1 MRTVTNLLL
10 LFDPELFYASGRLY
24 YNRDSWRFCSRFA
37 SPLSRLFQVGSPPHT
52 EITAHRFCVTSIL
65 AAYFTAV
72 RLRVLFATTGVFA
85 LAEGASSRDHK
96 NSHVFLRHQPVHS
109 SLRSSYR
116 SHNRFF
122 PLPPSL
128 YVYRQS
134 YLTLNRATLMYAT
147 DRPSNF
153 YPHEKAFLHLK
164 KGHRRPRTL
173 LRVVAVPTKQ
183 YIIFDT
189 ASHFLVT
196 IAHRSNF
203 HVAFKPEF
211 LGAGSSSYQNNKQRN
226 YQKLRRRQ
234 YLSRIELGLSRV
246 AALGG

>member
-1 MRTVTNLLL
+1 MQAEDSITIATRGGFVVVLPHPYRG
-10 LFDPELFYASGRLY
+10 FFRLVVPLIPK
-24 YNRDSWRFCSRFA
+24 SRLIGFA
-37 SPLSRLFQVGSPPHT
+37 SPQSWPLNLQRSG
-52 EITAHRFCVTSIL
+52 CVFFL
-65 AAYFTAV
+65 
-72 RLRVLFATTGVFA
+72 LQHGVFV
-85 LAEGASSRDHK
+85 LAEGASSRDYK
-96 NSHVFLRHQPVHS
+96 NSHDFLRHQPVHS
-109 SLRSSYR
+109 SLRSSYC

-147 DRPSNF
+147 GRPSNF

-189 ASHFLVT
+189 ASHFLET

-246 AALGG
+246 VRVAALGG